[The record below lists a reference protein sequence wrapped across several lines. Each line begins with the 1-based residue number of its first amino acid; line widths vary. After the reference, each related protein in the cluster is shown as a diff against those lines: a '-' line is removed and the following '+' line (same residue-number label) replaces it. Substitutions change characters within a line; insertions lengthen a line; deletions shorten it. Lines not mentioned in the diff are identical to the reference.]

1 MDSVDQQD
9 SGGAPQTRLSGFF
22 RNVRSKF
29 SELGSKRD
37 SKGED
42 VVITSQVVRKKP
54 LLVIGNFTE
63 NVAPPEAGS
72 LATTPPLPAPLW
84 SSVNEVDSKKGIT
97 IIQAALTPQ
106 QDCTL
111 SNPNTVPQQSN
122 GEQLNAGAGA
132 KRKATEPEVC
142 GHRTGF

>member
-1 MDSVDQQD
+1 MDSLDQQD
-9 SGGAPQTRLSGFF
+9 SGGAQQTRLSGFF

-97 IIQAALTPQ
+97 IIQPTLTSQ

-111 SNPNTVPQQSN
+111 SKPTSENTTP
-122 GEQLNAGAGA
+122 EQPNAGAGA
-132 KRKATEPEVC
+132 KRKATDSEVC
-142 GHRTGF
+142 GHKTGF